1 MIDRNGGAFGA
12 TSKRISEMSGSI
24 DAICGKIG
32 RTGVTIDGTSDRI
45 ARRVPSGA
53 ARAFAP
59 TSA

>member
-1 MIDRNGGAFGA
+1 
-12 TSKRISEMSGSI
+12 MSGTI

-32 RTGVTIDGTSDRI
+32 RTGVTIDGTSDRV
-45 ARRVPSGA
+45 ARRGPSGA